1 MAAIEKIFLED
12 DFNPVVK
19 LEPTAEPDLYEDPPN
34 NNDREKI
41 GEIFRISQSH
51 LRFVC
56 VHCTEEFP
64 LMSQFT
70 SHIEQHLLQVFTN
83 SIKSAALPPSE
94 AAAVDIDVK
103 PLIASDVIAADFESP
118 IVERTVES
126 QKRIS
131 ASNWCATN
139 NRQTKTIHVHSDA
152 IKLLKCSGCDRYFKT
167 MALLKR
173 HEITHSNDKPHACH
187 ICDRKFNQSY
197 NLYRHVRLMHKTE
210 PPAANVSTNCS
221 ETTVGLA
228 DSKTSE
234 SSNEPERRQQP
245 DSAVDEVH
253 IVPVVLLTEGEPL
266 AEEDRLEPT
275 SYECFECHT
284 AFDSAQECTKH
295 IRVHNPQ
302 LTCQYCGNTYGSAQA
317 LSCHH
322 SRCKPTN
329 PFKCKECYRTF
340 YGVHLLSKHTFYTHG
355 DGKNLKPWRRF
366 SLRTCPVCKEQ
377 FTDLPYFQRH
387 LRQHKREK
395 NIREHKCDMC
405 GVAFLEKSTLT
416 QHLAR
421 HMAREQGKKDF
432 TCKICNKSFVKDYGR
447 KHMRVH
453 ETERNFQCAQCGLQ
467 FKTVEYLKRHTLI
480 HSGERMYKCKYC
492 PKSYMTS
499 DKLLKHHRTHTGE
512 FIYNCKWCG
521 KGFSEKRGLKKHTVS
536 IHGQQWDSPHVKEP
550 ANSRTE
556 AADMAADSV

>member
-1 MAAIEKIFLED
+1 MAAIEKIYLED

-19 LEPTAEPDLYEDPPN
+19 LEPITELDFSDGTPSDE
-34 NNDREKI
+34 REKI
-41 GEIFRISQSH
+41 GEIFRITQNH
-51 LRFVC
+51 LKFVC
-56 VHCTEEFP
+56 VHCSEEFP
-64 LMSQFT
+64 LFAQFAV
-70 SHIEQHLLQVFTN
+70 HIEQHLQIYAN
-83 SIKSAALPPSE
+83 SIKTVPLSNNERPAID
-94 AAAVDIDVK
+94 VDVK
-103 PLIASDVIAADFESP
+103 PLVINDVIAVNCETVDGGAIENHS
-118 IVERTVES
+118 RTDTS
-126 QKRIS
+126 YRSDIS
-131 ASNWCATN
+131 R
-139 NRQTKTIHVHSDA
+139 RQTKTIHIHNDT
-152 IKLLKCSGCDRYFKT
+152 INLLKCSGCDRYFKT

-173 HEITHSNDKPHACH
+173 HEITHSNDKPHGCH

-210 PPAANVSTNCS
+210 PPTSISPANHA
-221 ETTVGLA
+221 ETVIEVA
-228 DSKTSE
+228 EQKKTDD
-234 SSNEPERRQQP
+234 NNATDWQMP
-245 DSAVDEVH
+245 DEHAEH
-253 IVPVVLLTEGEPL
+253 IHIPPVVVLTEGEPHMIVDL
-266 AEEDRLEPT
+266 PKPT

-284 AFDSAQECTKH
+284 TYVRQQECRKH
-295 IRVHNPQ
+295 IRTHNPQ
-302 LTCQYCGNTYGSAQA
+302 LQCLYCGNAYGSAQA

-329 PFKCKECYRTF
+329 QFKCKECYRTF
-340 YGVHLLSKHTFYTHG
+340 YGVHLLSKHTFYVHG

-387 LRQHKREK
+387 LRQHKRET

-447 KHMRVH
+447 KHMRIH

-492 PKSYMTS
+492 TKSYMTS

-521 KGFSEKRGLKKHTVS
+521 KGFSEKRGMKKHTMS

-550 ANSRTE
+550 ANLNSE
-556 AADMAADSV
+556 QMDIAPNNA